1 MTADLKVPEYDT
13 QFSRRYLEQYFAEL
27 FYCWLL
33 VNELNVIV
41 ANIARVN
48 TRW

>member
-1 MTADLKVPEYDT
+1 MTEDLNVPEYDT

-27 FYCWLL
+27 FYCWLR

-41 ANIARVN
+41 TNIAHVN
-48 TRW
+48 SRQ